1 MEKIIDDVR
10 RDAIAKLKKAT
21 NTKNKL
27 LESAEQII
35 MLAETARQRG
45 LLALEEIVENIE
57 SDYAKQL
64 ITFMIDGT
72 DPVIIAEIATN
83 KYWTDAP
90 EDAQAMIYYIYLRG
104 ILGIQSGEHPKLLEK
119 ILLSLIPIEV
129 CEEYK
134 AWADER
140 EKKSQIRYENAIR
153 EKQSHIRY
161 ENAITEKFSNISTQ
175 FSSENT
181 LKSISDLE
189 NQLQMY
195 PNPSIQRIARDID
208 NRTWAVCVYALK
220 GEKHCKMQSKLLD
233 NISKRTKNIIMED
246 VVFNPPINET
256 EICDSIAKML
266 SIIHQLQKSGEICK
280 VY

>member
-1 MEKIIDDVR
+1 MR
-10 RDAIAKLKKAT
+10 RDAVAKLKKAT
-21 NTKNKL
+21 DTKNKL
-27 LESAEQII
+27 LQSAEQII

-64 ITFMIDGT
+64 ITLMIDGT

-90 EDAQAMIYYIYLRG
+90 EDVQAMIYYIYLRG

-140 EKKSQIRYENAIR
+140 ERIP
-153 EKQSHIRY
+153 
-161 ENAITEKFSNISTQ
+161 
-175 FSSENT
+175 NT
-181 LKSISDLE
+181 LRECNKRKAISYSLRERNNRKILE
-189 NQLQMY
+189 IFP
-195 PNPSIQRIARDID
+195 PNL
-208 NRTWAVCVYALK
+208 VLK
-220 GEKHCKMQSKLLD
+220 
-233 NISKRTKNIIMED
+233 IR
-246 VVFNPPINET
+246 
-256 EICDSIAKML
+256 
-266 SIIHQLQKSGEICK
+266 
-280 VY
+280 

>member
-10 RDAIAKLKKAT
+10 RDAVAKLKKAT
-21 NTKNKL
+21 DTKNKL

-64 ITFMIDGT
+64 ITLMIDGT

-90 EDAQAMIYYIYLRG
+90 EDVQAMIYYIYLRG

-134 AWADER
+134 AWVDER
-140 EKKSQIRYENAIR
+140 EKQSQ
-153 EKQSHIRY
+153 IRY